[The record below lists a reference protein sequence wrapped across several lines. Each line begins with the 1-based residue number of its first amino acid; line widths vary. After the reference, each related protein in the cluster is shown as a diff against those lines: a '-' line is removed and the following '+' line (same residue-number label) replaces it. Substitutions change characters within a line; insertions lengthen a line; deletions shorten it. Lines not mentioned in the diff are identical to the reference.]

1 MLPCTDLSCKE
12 GSSRPSR
19 RIYREVDL
27 SAAPELRHQR
37 LFIGTETDIICR
49 PQELPQDINMFPNLY
64 IIHRVASGRLQTCT
78 FEIIRNDDPGALQ
91 QETNM
96 QQRMIQSASAIR

>member
-1 MLPCTDLSCKE
+1 
-12 GSSRPSR
+12 
-19 RIYREVDL
+19 
-27 SAAPELRHQR
+27 
-37 LFIGTETDIICR
+37 
-49 PQELPQDINMFPNLY
+49 MFPNLY